1 MEWYRERFKDKTVLV
16 TGTSSGIGRATT
28 ERLLAEGATVIGAD
42 IGEPPDLDLFD
53 GLDGRFI
60 FVHTDVRD
68 EDAATEAVSAA
79 VEVGGRLDGV
89 VHAAGVAGSTIIHL
103 LDREDWDRV
112 VATNLTGSFVVA
124 KAALAQMLAQ
134 EPFDGERGSIV
145 TVAAIAAHEGQ
156 VGGSSYSAAAGG
168 VVMLTRSLAVEYGG
182 SGIRANVISPG
193 IIETPM
199 AAAAFDGPGMGEV
212 GKSYRAAHPLQR
224 FGRPEEVAATAMFLL
239 SSDASFVT
247 GATISVDGGYTAG
260 RDHGM
265 AQIFDLMK
273 VD

>member
-28 ERLLAEGATVIGAD
+28 SRLLAEGATVIGAD
-42 IGEPPDLDLFD
+42 IGEPPDLDLV
-53 GLDGRFI
+53 DGRFI

-68 EDAATEAVSAA
+68 DDAATEAVSAA

-89 VHAAGVAGSTIIHL
+89 VHAAGVAGSTIVHL
-103 LDREDWDRV
+103 LDREDWERV
-112 VATNLTGSFVVA
+112 VATNLTGTFVVV

-134 EPFDGERGSIV
+134 EPIDGERGSIV
-145 TVAAIAAHEGQ
+145 TIAAIAAAEAQ
-156 VGGSSYSAAAGG
+156 AGGSSYSAAAGG
-168 VVMLTRSLAVEYGG
+168 IVMLTRSLAVEYGG
-182 SGIRANVISPG
+182 SGIRANVLSPG

-199 AAAAFDGPGMGEV
+199 AGAAFDGPGMSEV
-212 GKSYRAAHPLQR
+212 SKSYREAHPLQR

-239 SSDASFVT
+239 SSDASFIT
-247 GATISVDGGYTAG
+247 GATIAVDGGYTAG

-265 AQIFDLMK
+265 THLFDLMK
-273 VD
+273 VE